1 MAKKEK
7 TEREKLI
14 ESLIR
19 DNNLKTAEDVS
30 DVLKDL
36 FADTL
41 QKMLEAELTQHVG
54 YEKNEYVDEDDEER
68 NYRNGSFAKTVHSK
82 YGDIPLKIPR
92 DRQGTF
98 EPIVVPK
105 GKKDIS
111 SIEEKIIR
119 MYARG
124 NSNKDIQEQ
133 MNEIY
138 GINVSPDMVTAITDK
153 IIPKIKEWQNR
164 QLDSIYPIVFVDA
177 TYFNVRQEGVVV
189 KKAAYIALGVTMDGR
204 KDILGIYLS
213 ETESAK
219 YWLSIFNQLKNRGI
233 KDILIL
239 CADGLSGLKEAI
251 ASAFPKTEFQRCIVH
266 MIRNTM
272 QYVSYKDRKEL
283 ATDLKTIY
291 QASDE
296 KEAYSNLQ
304 ELKEK
309 WIVRKVN
316 LMNWENNWD
325 AVSPF
330 FKYGAETRKI
340 IYTTNAIE
348 SLNNMYKK
356 LNKGRRVFTTEQAL
370 EKCMY
375 LSTQL
380 IMEKWTSRYQNWGV
394 TLGELKIY
402 FGDRIDLYY

>member
-68 NYRNGSFAKTVHSK
+68 NYRNGSSAKTVHSK
-82 YGDIPLKIPR
+82 YGDIPLRIPR

-98 EPIVVPK
+98 DPIVVPK

-133 MNEIY
+133 MEEIY

-153 IIPKIKEWQNR
+153 IIPEIKEWQNR
-164 QLDSIYPIVFVDA
+164 QLD
-177 TYFNVRQEGVVV
+177 
-189 KKAAYIALGVTMDGR
+189 
-204 KDILGIYLS
+204 
-213 ETESAK
+213 
-219 YWLSIFNQLKNRGI
+219 
-233 KDILIL
+233 
-239 CADGLSGLKEAI
+239 
-251 ASAFPKTEFQRCIVH
+251 
-266 MIRNTM
+266 
-272 QYVSYKDRKEL
+272 
-283 ATDLKTIY
+283 
-291 QASDE
+291 
-296 KEAYSNLQ
+296 
-304 ELKEK
+304 
-309 WIVRKVN
+309 
-316 LMNWENNWD
+316 
-325 AVSPF
+325 
-330 FKYGAETRKI
+330 
-340 IYTTNAIE
+340 
-348 SLNNMYKK
+348 
-356 LNKGRRVFTTEQAL
+356 
-370 EKCMY
+370 
-375 LSTQL
+375 
-380 IMEKWTSRYQNWGV
+380 
-394 TLGELKIY
+394 
-402 FGDRIDLYY
+402 